1 MADVPAR
8 PGDSQPD
15 GLPRVR
21 GFWSLTL
28 YNEHH
33 FFHPDE
39 LNRYPFGPKNKNLHH
54 AGDGSLTL
62 TSSATPRIV
71 DLVAALATGAVGS
84 VALARSDISDTLPGV
99 AIAISFN
106 LVPASFQPVPK

>member
-8 PGDSQPD
+8 PGAWP
-15 GLPRVR
+15 GAARVEMPPVR

-33 FFHPDE
+33 FCHPDE
-39 LNRYPFGPKNKNLHH
+39 LNRYSFGPKNKNLHR

-62 TSSATPRIV
+62 TSAATPPADQELR
-71 DLVAALATGAVGS
+71 AKGPTCAGAWCWWW
-84 VALARSDISDTLPGV
+84 
-99 AIAISFN
+99 
-106 LVPASFQPVPK
+106 PVRPPW

>member
-33 FFHPDE
+33 CFHPDE
-39 LNRYPFGPKNKNLHH
+39 LNRYPFGPKNKNLHG
-54 AGDGSLTL
+54 AGDGSLTP
-62 TSSATPRIV
+62 TSSATPPADQLRANR
-71 DLVAALATGAVGS
+71 LPAPAGHLAAGNGRRDGADE
-84 VALARSDISDTLPGV
+84 RSE
-99 AIAISFN
+99 
-106 LVPASFQPVPK
+106 

>member
-1 MADVPAR
+1 MP
-8 PGDSQPD
+8 P
-15 GLPRVR
+15 VR

-39 LNRYPFGPKNKNLHH
+39 LNRYSFGTKTKNLHR

-62 TSSATPRIV
+62 TSSATP
-71 DLVAALATGAVGS
+71 
-84 VALARSDISDTLPGV
+84 
-99 AIAISFN
+99 
-106 LVPASFQPVPK
+106 PADQ